1 MESTCVAEVFLF
13 WFLNNAQFFFSVDE
27 FIISYWDKDSTCVA
41 GPDYVCAISSFIYMI
56 EMEQIFSEV

>member
-1 MESTCVAEVFLF
+1 MDFMDWIRIDLE
-13 WFLNNAQFFFSVDE
+13 
-27 FIISYWDKDSTCVA
+27 DSTCVA